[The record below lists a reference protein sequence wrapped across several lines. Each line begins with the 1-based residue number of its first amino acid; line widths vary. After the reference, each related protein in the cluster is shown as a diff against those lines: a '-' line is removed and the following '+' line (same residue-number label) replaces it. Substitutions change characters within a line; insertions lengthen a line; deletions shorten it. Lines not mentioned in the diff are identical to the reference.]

1 MMANT
6 DRDLQ
11 FREIVCK
18 AVCGKGRKFSQDAHQ
33 LTPPDAISTILGAW
47 IINHT
52 YEATKAGDV
61 VEITGSYDINI
72 WYSHQNNTKTDV
84 AKQTVSY
91 IDQVPLSYFDR
102 NVREGSV
109 EVSALAT
116 QQPNCIEATISEG
129 SNVVIVRVEREFLV
143 EVMGETKLTVAVTD
157 SGMFADKELELE
169 ELAEQES
176 GDYEDL
182 DPDLV
187 IDDLDS

>member
-1 MMANT
+1 MANAN
-6 DRDLQ
+6 RDLQ
-11 FREIVCK
+11 LREIICK

-33 LTPPDAISTILGAW
+33 LTPPDSISTILGAW

-52 YEATKAGDV
+52 YEATKAGGV

-72 WYSHQNNTKTDV
+72 WYSHQGNTKTDV

-91 IDQVPLSYFDR
+91 VDQVPLSYFDR

-116 QQPNCIEATISEG
+116 QPPNCIEATISES
-129 SNVVIVRVEREFLV
+129 SNHVVVRVEREFIV
-143 EVMGETKLTVAVTD
+143 EVLGETKLSVAVSED
-157 SGMFADKELELE
+157 DMFDDKELVMDDLS
-169 ELAEQES
+169 AQEA
-176 GDYEDL
+176 GDFEDL

-187 IDDLDS
+187 IDDLDG

>member
-1 MMANT
+1 MANT

-33 LTPPDAISTILGAW
+33 LTPPDSISTILGAW

-61 VEITGSYDINI
+61 VEITGTYDINI

-91 IDQVPLSYFDR
+91 VDQVPLSFFDQ
-102 NVREGSV
+102 NVREESV
-109 EVSALAT
+109 EVSALAA
-116 QQPNCIEATISEG
+116 QPPNCIEATISEN
-129 SNVVIVRVEREFLV
+129 SNLVIVRVEREFLV
-143 EVMGETKLTVAVTD
+143 EVLGETKLTVAVSETD
-157 SGMFADKELELE
+157 LFNDKDLELE
-169 ELAEQES
+169 EFSDQEA

-182 DPDLV
+182 DPELV
-187 IDDLDS
+187 IDDLDG